1 MRRSTKTADGFGKF
15 KTMDERLSK
24 IIEHPLHRFLG
35 VTTIQSKSGKGTLSV
50 KINDNTVN
58 PAGAFHGGVIYVLCD
73 VCAYCGLLSLI
84 DDGTS
89 AVTHDL
95 QVSIMK
101 SAKLGDIVDF
111 NSKVVKLGRRICF
124 IDVKVTLSGQIIASA
139 RVTKSILPA
148 EK

>member
-1 MRRSTKTADGFGKF
+1 
-15 KTMDERLSK
+15 MDERLLK
-24 IIEHPLHRFLG
+24 IIEHPLHKFLG
-35 VTTIQSKSGKGTLSV
+35 VTSIKSESGKGKLSV
-50 KINDNTVN
+50 KINEKTIN

-84 DDGTS
+84 DNDTS

-95 QVSIMK
+95 QVSIMN

-111 NSKVVKLGRRICF
+111 SSEVVKLGKRICF

-139 RVTKSILPA
+139 RVTKSILSA
-148 EK
+148 KK